1 MSTHSPL
8 LEFTSDAFPVVPD
21 EDAETNPGVYGL
33 SLSRW
38 LEHQLTTAGWETGE
52 SFPEEYGWGVEVK
65 HDRHR
70 LYVGCFNANEA
81 ADRWQVFA
89 FVDTGV
95 FGAVVDDSGRQH
107 ALNAVFEAVQQI
119 LSAAPEVRDLQ
130 ISAS

>member
-8 LEFTSDAFPVVPD
+8 LEFSSDAFPVVPD

-38 LEHQLTTAGWETGE
+38 LEQQLTMAGWAAGE

-65 HDRHR
+65 HAGHR
-70 LYVGCFNANEA
+70 LYVGCFNANAA

-89 FVDTGV
+89 FIDTGV
-95 FGAVVDDSGRQH
+95 FGAVVDDSDRQH
-107 ALNAVFEAVQQI
+107 ALDTVFAGVQQI
-119 LSAAPEVRDLQ
+119 LSVAQEVRELQ
-130 ISAS
+130 ISKS